1 MNVLIAG
8 GFWAIAKFMVL
19 LCCTIVSMIKAIYFY
34 IKTCKKWKRLTKT
47 LYVMTMVPLFASSI
61 ITLGGVSNIIKGDWV
76 IKVFSVVIFG
86 GFMGGWLWFLLV
98 LYELRRNRAKVA
110 NCYDVKDDVRL
121 IAWLLLGL
129 MLIFINLPPVL

>member
-19 LCCTIVSMIKAIYFY
+19 LCCTVILIIKSLYFY

-47 LYVMTMVPLFASSI
+47 LYVMTVVPFFASLI

-86 GFMGGWLWFLLV
+86 GFMGGWYVKSLLKEEGMHFSKMEIEKYKFLIKSIWGSSIALLV
-98 LYELRRNRAKVA
+98 MA
-110 NCYDVKDDVRL
+110 L
-121 IAWLLLGL
+121 IIYL
-129 MLIFINLPPVL
+129 

>member
-19 LCCTIVSMIKAIYFY
+19 LCCTIVPMIKAIYFY
-34 IKTCKKWKRLTKT
+34 VNTVKKWKRLTKT
-47 LYVMTMVPLFASSI
+47 LYVMTVVPFFASLI

-86 GFMGGWLWFLLV
+86 GFMGGWYVKSLLKEEGMHFSKMEIEKYKFLIKSFWGSSIALLV
-98 LYELRRNRAKVA
+98 MA
-110 NCYDVKDDVRL
+110 L
-121 IAWLLLGL
+121 IIYL
-129 MLIFINLPPVL
+129 

>member
-19 LCCTIVSMIKAIYFY
+19 LCCTIISMIKAIYFY

-47 LYVMTMVPLFASSI
+47 LYVMTMVPLSASSI
-61 ITLGGVSNIIKGDWV
+61 IALGGVSNIIKGDWV

-86 GFMGGWLWFLLV
+86 GFMGGWYVKSLLKEERMHFSKMEIEKYKFLI
-98 LYELRRNRAKVA
+98 KSFWGSSVA
-110 NCYDVKDDVRL
+110 LFVMAL
-121 IAWLLLGL
+121 IIYL
-129 MLIFINLPPVL
+129 

>member
-34 IKTCKKWKRLTKT
+34 VNTVKKWKRLTKT
-47 LYVMTMVPLFASSI
+47 LYVMTVVPFFASLI

-86 GFMGGWLWFLLV
+86 GFMGEWYVKSLLKEEGMHFSKMEIEKYKFLIKSFWGSSIALLV
-98 LYELRRNRAKVA
+98 MA
-110 NCYDVKDDVRL
+110 L
-121 IAWLLLGL
+121 IIYL
-129 MLIFINLPPVL
+129 

>member
-19 LCCTIVSMIKAIYFY
+19 SCCTIVSMIKAIYFY
-34 IKTCKKWKRLTKT
+34 VNTVKKWKRLTKT

-76 IKVFSVVIFG
+76 IKVFSMMIFG
-86 GFMGGWLWFLLV
+86 GFIGGWYVKNLLKDESVNLSEIEIEKYKFLIKSFWGSSIALLV
-98 LYELRRNRAKVA
+98 MA
-110 NCYDVKDDVRL
+110 L
-121 IAWLLLGL
+121 IIYL
-129 MLIFINLPPVL
+129 

>member
-34 IKTCKKWKRLTKT
+34 VNTVKKWKRLTKT

-86 GFMGGWLWFLLV
+86 GFMGGWYVKSLLKEEGMHFSKMEIEKYKFLIKGIWGSSIALLV
-98 LYELRRNRAKVA
+98 MA
-110 NCYDVKDDVRL
+110 L
-121 IAWLLLGL
+121 IIYL
-129 MLIFINLPPVL
+129 

>member
-34 IKTCKKWKRLTKT
+34 VNTVKKWKRLKKT
-47 LYVMTMVPLFASSI
+47 LYVMTVVPFFASLI

-86 GFMGGWLWFLLV
+86 GFMGGWYVKSLLKEEGMHFSKMEIEKYKFLIKSFWGSSIALLV
-98 LYELRRNRAKVA
+98 MA
-110 NCYDVKDDVRL
+110 L
-121 IAWLLLGL
+121 IIYL
-129 MLIFINLPPVL
+129 

>member
-34 IKTCKKWKRLTKT
+34 VNTVKKWKRLTKT
-47 LYVMTMVPLFASSI
+47 LYVMTVVPFFASLI

-76 IKVFSVVIFG
+76 IKVFSMMIFG
-86 GFMGGWLWFLLV
+86 GFIGGWYVKNLLKDESVNLSEIEIEMYKFLIISIWGSSIALLV
-98 LYELRRNRAKVA
+98 MA
-110 NCYDVKDDVRL
+110 L
-121 IAWLLLGL
+121 IIYL
-129 MLIFINLPPVL
+129 

>member
-19 LCCTIVSMIKAIYFY
+19 LCCTIISMIKAIYFY
-34 IKTCKKWKRLTKT
+34 VNTVKKWKRLTKT
-47 LYVMTMVPLFASSI
+47 LYVMTVVPFFASLI

-86 GFMGGWLWFLLV
+86 GFMGGWYVKSLLKEEGMHFSKMEIEKYKFLIKSFWGSSIALLV
-98 LYELRRNRAKVA
+98 MA
-110 NCYDVKDDVRL
+110 L
-121 IAWLLLGL
+121 IIYL
-129 MLIFINLPPVL
+129 

>member
-34 IKTCKKWKRLTKT
+34 VNTVKKWKRLTKT
-47 LYVMTMVPLFASSI
+47 LYVMTVVPFFASLI

-86 GFMGGWLWFLLV
+86 GFMGGWYVKSLLKEEGMHFSKMEIEKYKFLIKSFWRSSIALLV
-98 LYELRRNRAKVA
+98 MA
-110 NCYDVKDDVRL
+110 L
-121 IAWLLLGL
+121 IIYL
-129 MLIFINLPPVL
+129 

>member
-19 LCCTIVSMIKAIYFY
+19 LCCTIISMIKAIYFY

-61 ITLGGVSNIIKGDWV
+61 ITLGVSNIIKGDWV

-86 GFMGGWLWFLLV
+86 GFMGGWYVKSLLKEEGMHFSKMEIEKYKFLIKSFWGSSIALLV
-98 LYELRRNRAKVA
+98 MA
-110 NCYDVKDDVRL
+110 L
-121 IAWLLLGL
+121 IIYL
-129 MLIFINLPPVL
+129 

>member
-34 IKTCKKWKRLTKT
+34 VNTVKKWKRLTKT
-47 LYVMTMVPLFASSI
+47 LYVMTVVPFFASLI

-76 IKVFSVVIFG
+76 IKVFSMMIFG
-86 GFMGGWLWFLLV
+86 GFIGGWYVKNLLKDESVNLSEIEIEKYKFLI
-98 LYELRRNRAKVA
+98 KSFWGSSVA
-110 NCYDVKDDVRL
+110 LFVMAL
-121 IAWLLLGL
+121 IIYL
-129 MLIFINLPPVL
+129 

>member
-34 IKTCKKWKRLTKT
+34 VNTFKKWKRLTKT
-47 LYVMTMVPLFASSI
+47 LYVMTVVPFFASLI

-86 GFMGGWLWFLLV
+86 GFMGGWYVKSLLKEEGMHFSKMEIEKYKFLIKSFWGSSIALLV
-98 LYELRRNRAKVA
+98 MA
-110 NCYDVKDDVRL
+110 L
-121 IAWLLLGL
+121 IIYL
-129 MLIFINLPPVL
+129 

>member
-34 IKTCKKWKRLTKT
+34 VNTVKKWKRLTRT
-47 LYVMTMVPLFASSI
+47 LYVMTVVPFFASLI

-76 IKVFSVVIFG
+76 IKVFSMMIFG
-86 GFMGGWLWFLLV
+86 GFIGGWYVKSLLKDESVNFSKMEIEKYKFLIKSFWGSSIALLV
-98 LYELRRNRAKVA
+98 MA
-110 NCYDVKDDVRL
+110 L
-121 IAWLLLGL
+121 IIYL
-129 MLIFINLPPVL
+129 

>member
-34 IKTCKKWKRLTKT
+34 VNTVKKWKRLTKT
-47 LYVMTMVPLFASSI
+47 LYVMTVVPFFASLI

-86 GFMGGWLWFLLV
+86 GFIGGWYVKSLLKEEGMHFSKMEIEKYKFLIKSIWGSSIALLV
-98 LYELRRNRAKVA
+98 MA
-110 NCYDVKDDVRL
+110 L
-121 IAWLLLGL
+121 IIYL
-129 MLIFINLPPVL
+129 

>member
-19 LCCTIVSMIKAIYFY
+19 LCCTIISMIKAIYFY

-61 ITLGGVSNIIKGDWV
+61 ITLGGVSNIIK
-76 IKVFSVVIFG
+76 VFSVVIFG
-86 GFMGGWLWFLLV
+86 GFMGGWYVKSLLKEEGMHFSKMEIEKYKFLIKSFWGSSIALLV
-98 LYELRRNRAKVA
+98 MA
-110 NCYDVKDDVRL
+110 L
-121 IAWLLLGL
+121 IIYL
-129 MLIFINLPPVL
+129 